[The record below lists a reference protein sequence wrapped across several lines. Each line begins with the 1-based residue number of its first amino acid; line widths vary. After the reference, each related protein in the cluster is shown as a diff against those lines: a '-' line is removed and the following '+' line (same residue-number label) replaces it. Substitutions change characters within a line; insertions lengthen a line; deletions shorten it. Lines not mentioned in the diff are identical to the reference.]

1 MRPAILAGCLLVM
14 MLIAAPAG
22 AFTADTLEVGVN
34 EDGSANIA
42 FEYTLSWLE
51 RIGVFFRIAE
61 PEQELKAAL
70 EGAAGVPVTV
80 TAAESDRAVFSAL
93 KFAKVTPGNDGV
105 IYSTPE
111 IDLTG
116 AQKILDDYWFAPLVR
131 ADFSPDLTVV
141 RFPDGYEERFNNQS
155 TIPALSHAVPKI

>member
-1 MRPAILAGCLLVM
+1 MKPAILAACLLVM

-22 AFTADTLEVGVN
+22 AFSAETLEISLN
-34 EDGSANIA
+34 EDGSADIT
-42 FEYTLSWLE
+42 FEYALSWLE

-61 PEQELKAAL
+61 PDQELKSAL
-70 EGAAGVPVTV
+70 EGATGVPVTV
-80 TAAESDRAVFSAL
+80 TAAESDRAVFSAQ
-93 KFAKVTPGNDGV
+93 KFAKVNSGEGAV

-116 AQKILDDYWFAPLVR
+116 AQKILEGYWFAPLVR

-141 RFPDGYEERFNNQS
+141 RFPGGHEERFNNQS

>member
-1 MRPAILAGCLLVM
+1 MKPAILAACLLVM

-22 AFTADTLEVGVN
+22 AFSAETLEISLN
-34 EDGSANIA
+34 EDGSADIT
-42 FEYTLSWLE
+42 FEYALSWLE

-61 PEQELKAAL
+61 PDQELKSAL
-70 EGAAGVPVTV
+70 EGATGVPVTV
-80 TAAESDRAVFSAL
+80 TAAESDRAVFSAQ
-93 KFAKVTPGNDGV
+93 KFAKVNSGEGAV

-116 AQKILDDYWFAPLVR
+116 AQKILEGYWFAPLIR

-141 RFPDGYEERFNNQS
+141 RFPDGHEERFADQS
-155 TIPALSHAVPKI
+155 TIPALSHTVI

>member
-1 MRPAILAGCLLVM
+1 MKPVILAACLLVM

-22 AFTADTLEVGVN
+22 AFSADTLEISLK
-34 EDGSANIA
+34 EDGSADIT

-61 PEQELKAAL
+61 PDQELKSAL
-70 EGAAGVPVTV
+70 ESATGVPVTV

-93 KFAKVTPGNDGV
+93 KFAKVVHGDDGV
-105 IYSTPE
+105 TYSTPG

-116 AQKILDDYWFAPLVR
+116 AQKILDSYWFAPLVR

-141 RFPDGYEERFNNQS
+141 RFPDGYEERFTDQS
-155 TIPALSHAVPKI
+155 TIPALSHTVL

>member
-1 MRPAILAGCLLVM
+1 MKPAILAACLLVM

-22 AFTADTLEVGVN
+22 AFSAETLEISLN
-34 EDGSANIA
+34 EDGSADIT
-42 FEYTLSWLE
+42 FEYALSWLE

-61 PEQELKAAL
+61 PDQELKSAL
-70 EGAAGVPVTV
+70 EGATGVPVTV
-80 TAAESDRAVFSAL
+80 TAAESDRAVFSAQ
-93 KFAKVTPGNDGV
+93 KFAQVNSGEGAV

-116 AQKILDDYWFAPLVR
+116 AQKILEGYWFAPLIR

-141 RFPDGYEERFNNQS
+141 RFPDGHEERFADQS
-155 TIPALSHAVPKI
+155 TIPALSHTVI